1 MINWLEIGLFA
12 VLAPSSIVFLFWL
25 IDAVTTK
32 KWPFNDKKAAKV
44 NSGGKF
50 G

>member
-12 VLAPSSIVFLFWL
+12 VLAPSSIVFLFWF
-25 IDAVTTK
+25 IDAVVAR
-32 KWPFNDKKAAKV
+32 KWPFHERNKKSV